1 MKLANRDKSKK
12 VLIIDTGEVF
22 KSCRYAAEKYGTSM
36 DNISNCARGKSKNAC
51 GHYWKYL

>member
-12 VLIIDTGEVF
+12 VLIIDTGEVV
-22 KSCRYAAEKYGTSM
+22 KSYRDVAEKYGTSM

-51 GHYWKYL
+51 GYYWKYL